1 MKAAM
6 IERYGN
12 ADAIT
17 LTEIEKP
24 TPKDNEVLI
33 KLKAASI
40 NASDWEALTGKPAYV
55 RVFGGWLK
63 PKTTILGSDIAGQV
77 EAVGKDVERFQPG
90 DEVFGDLLWSDAGGF
105 AEYVCARERFITLK
119 PKGLT
124 FEHASAIPQAGALA
138 LQGLR
143 DKRQIQPGQKVLI
156 NGAGG
161 GTGTFAVQL
170 AKMYGAEVTG
180 VDSTDKFEMLHTLGA
195 DHVIDYRHE
204 DYTKNGRQ
212 YDLILDLVASRSIIA
227 YRRALKPDGV
237 CVMVG
242 GNSSALLQVGLIGPR
257 ISKKGGKAL
266 GLLMLKT
273 NPKDLDYLAEL
284 CEANKVV
291 PIVDRCYPLDEVAEA
306 FHYFGQKRAIG
317 KVVIT
322 IR

>member
-6 IERYGN
+6 IEKYGN
-12 ADAIT
+12 ANAIV
-17 LTEIEKP
+17 LKEIEKP

-33 KLKAASI
+33 KLKAASL

-55 RVFGGWLK
+55 RVFNGWLK
-63 PKTTILGSDIAGQV
+63 PKPTILGSDVAGQV
-77 EAVGKDVERFQPG
+77 EAVGKDVTQFQPG

-119 PKGLT
+119 PKSLT
-124 FEHASAIPQAGALA
+124 FEQASAIPQAGALA

-170 AKMYGAEVTG
+170 AKMFGAEVTG
-180 VDSTDKFEMLHTLGA
+180 VDSADKFEMLHTLGA

-204 DYTKNGRQ
+204 DYTKNGKQ

-227 YRRALKPDGV
+227 YRRALKLDGV

-242 GNSSALLQVGLIGPR
+242 GNSLALLQIGLIGPR
-257 ISKKGGKAL
+257 ISKKGGKEL

-273 NPKDLDYLAEL
+273 NPKDLDYLTVLHET
-284 CEANKVV
+284 NKVS
-291 PIVDRCYPLDEVAEA
+291 PIIDRCYPLEQVTEA
-306 FHYFGQKRAIG
+306 FHFFGQKRAIG

-322 IR
+322 IS